1 MKNNLSF
8 SSKLKTM
15 RIRYPRFIENNV
27 ALKSYKEELTIVKA
41 ILLKLENKEH
51 DFKDDVLFILKNLI
65 YF

>member
-15 RIRYPRFIENNV
+15 RFRYPRLNNV
-27 ALKSYKEELTIVKA
+27 ALKSYNEELTIVKA

-51 DFKDDVLFILKNLI
+51 DFKDDVLFILNNLI